1 MRSRSPIS
9 LPCGKAAVAWKD
21 AAGFH
26 KESKPTVQFGAGMTK
41 TPAERYRRGCMRV
54 GGGEIGPGLEHEG
67 GHRGRVRGGGRGAE
81 EIREG
86 VVVAH
91 TVLEEERRVAPVRG
105 DDVKAKRG
113 AAKRKQRRV
122 GAARVMGNGVADVAS
137 VIRQVRQLAGQV
149 GGMGKLKDLV
159 VVLAE

>member
-1 MRSRSPIS
+1 MAPPSI
-9 LPCGKAAVAWKD
+9 
-21 AAGFH
+21 H
-26 KESKPTVQFGAGMTK
+26 KEFQMPRKKGSPNKSAAIRDLLSANPQMPAKEVIAAMAAQGMK
-41 TPAERYRRGCMRV
+41 VSPNLVYL
-54 GGGEIGPGLEHEG
+54 I
-67 GHRGRVRGGGRGAE
+67 
-81 EIREG
+81 
-86 VVVAH
+86 
-91 TVLEEERRVAPVRG
+91 
-105 DDVKAKRG
+105 KAKKG